1 MQFRDATVEI
11 RPAEP
16 NLGFIERFLPK
27 LEWSALVSTARE
39 LGDESLPEVMP
50 EDKEQLREEAF
61 LIKLHR
67 VLMEVSQ
74 RRDGGLNQ
82 V

>member
-1 MQFRDATVEI
+1 M
-11 RPAEP
+11 
-16 NLGFIERFLPK
+16 
-27 LEWSALVSTARE
+27 STARE